1 MQVVTCLHG
10 FSQFG
15 ESWEEVTSL
24 VGGERHWLTPDL
36 EAHTPA
42 GAVAEVVGLWDRV
55 GIAGS
60 HLVGYSQG
68 GRVALLTALARP
80 ERVRSLVVIG
90 AHAGLE
96 GEERV
101 RRRAEDLAL
110 AERIE
115 REGIDWFAAY
125 WASRPLF
132 AGLARR
138 GPAFLARL
146 DAMRRRNRPAHLA
159 ACLRGLGA
167 GATPPFWDR
176 LGGVRCPVLVVAG
189 AEDGRYLAFA
199 RRLRDAIPGARLAV
213 VSGAGHAVHL
223 ERPAAFAAL
232 LAGHLAAHGEEGAT
246 HPSTSPSAQS
256 SDHHSSS

>member
-1 MQVVTCLHG
+1 METVTCLHG

-24 VGGERHWLTPDL
+24 VGGDRRWLAPDL

-42 GAVAEVVGLWDRV
+42 GAVAEVVGLWDGL
-55 GIAGS
+55 GIATS

-68 GRVALLTALARP
+68 GRVALLTALAHP

-96 GEERV
+96 GEERR

-110 AERIE
+110 ADRIE

-132 AGLARR
+132 VGLARR

-176 LGGVRCPVLVVAG
+176 LGEIRCPTLVVAG

-199 RRLRDAIPGARLAV
+199 QRLCEAIPAAGLAV
-213 VSGAGHAVHL
+213 VPRAGHAVHL
-223 ERPAAFAAL
+223 ERPEAFAAL
-232 LAGHLAAHGEEGAT
+232 LAEHLAAHCRPA
-246 HPSTSPSAQS
+246 
-256 SDHHSSS
+256 